1 MTAPRAKHRV
11 PDVARMVRD
20 YYATDGNEAGGYMHI
35 VLDDG
40 NLGDDSIRFCQG
52 ECAKAGDAAGVRLAD
67 ILLEMSPSQRK
78 RLYRSKR
85 R

>member
-1 MTAPRAKHRV
+1 VSAPKAKHRV
-11 PDVARMVRD
+11 PDVVKMMRA
-20 YYATDGNEAGGYMHI
+20 YYATEGNEAGGYLHI

-40 NLGDDSIRFCQG
+40 NLGDDSIRFCRS
-52 ECAKAGDAAGVRLAD
+52 ECEAARDRAGVRLAD

-85 R
+85 A